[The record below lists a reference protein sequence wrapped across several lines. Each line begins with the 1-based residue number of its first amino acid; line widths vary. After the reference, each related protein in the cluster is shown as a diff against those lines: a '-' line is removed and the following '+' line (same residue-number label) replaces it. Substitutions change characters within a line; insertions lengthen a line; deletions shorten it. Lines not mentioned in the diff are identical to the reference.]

1 MFLSSHHQNEVQKWI
16 KKNNIN
22 RNQQRRPLMTVNIV
36 QFETNSDKN
45 ENIEHNLSKNG
56 QWKF

>member
-1 MFLSSHHQNEVQKWI
+1 
-16 KKNNIN
+16 
-22 RNQQRRPLMTVNIV
+22 MTVNIV